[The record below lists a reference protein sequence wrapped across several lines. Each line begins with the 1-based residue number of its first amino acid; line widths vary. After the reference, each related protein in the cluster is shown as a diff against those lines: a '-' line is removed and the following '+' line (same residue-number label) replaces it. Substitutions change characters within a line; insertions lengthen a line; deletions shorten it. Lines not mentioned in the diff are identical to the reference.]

1 MPISS
6 KMIFQTVSVRA
17 VNRDKDFGEP
27 NFGLHGMGRN
37 GAIPRFAKKPTDT
50 ALSAGHWFA
59 HVRGKTI

>member
-6 KMIFQTVSVRA
+6 KMIFQTVSVRD
-17 VNRDKDFGEP
+17 VKRDKDFGEL

-37 GAIPRFAKKPTDT
+37 GAIPRFAKKPAAT
-50 ALSAGHWFA
+50 ALSAGHCFA